1 MPLGRYTG
9 NMRTHMQRFDD
20 TVTQSIQSLPRS
32 WRGFF
37 KQMTLIGQPVFALL
51 AAAAVS
57 YYGEYTGE
65 WRLII
70 AGIIVATALLFAS
83 GLKYV
88 LRRKRPLTEY
98 AAAMFFK
105 TYSFPSGHAAASIS
119 CYGLV
124 AYLCLSSGNPVII
137 ATGIALVPFI
147 ISIGISRIYLG
158 AHFPSD
164 IIGGWFFGGIGLG
177 LAIWILHL

>member
-1 MPLGRYTG
+1 MCSLGYTG
-9 NMRTHMQRFDD
+9 SMRTTMQRFDD
-20 TVTQSIQSLPRS
+20 RVTHQIQAWPRQ
-32 WRGFF
+32 WRGYF

-57 YYGEYTGE
+57 YYGEYFHV
-65 WRLII
+65 WQLMI
-70 AGIIVATALLFAS
+70 AGVVVALSALLAS
-83 GLKYV
+83 SLKLV
-88 LRRKRPLTEY
+88 LRRKRPLTDY

-124 AYLCLSSGNPVII
+124 VYLCLASGNPLIV
-137 ATGIALVPFI
+137 ATGVLLIPVVL
-147 ISIGISRIYLG
+147 SIGVSRVYLG

-164 IIGGWFFGGIGLG
+164 IIGGWFFGGLG
-177 LAIWILHL
+177 LALAIWVLRL